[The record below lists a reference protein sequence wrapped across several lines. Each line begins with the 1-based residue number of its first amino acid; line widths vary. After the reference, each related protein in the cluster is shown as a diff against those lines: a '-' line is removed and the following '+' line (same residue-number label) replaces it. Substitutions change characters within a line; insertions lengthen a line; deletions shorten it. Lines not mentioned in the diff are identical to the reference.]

1 MTDDL
6 IPPRSAPPVPPAE
19 PTAAPGFD
27 LEEPGAPPRRTVP
40 TWLKWFAGIGT
51 FLIAI
56 GVAGTVIRLP
66 YTSFAPGAALDV
78 APLVTVRGARTYADP
93 GDVMLLFVRERS
105 HVNVWAWL
113 QATLDP
119 DIDLAKDSDVNGGQS
134 DEENNAAAISQMTQ
148 SQISAKAAALT
159 ALGYHLRTAP
169 GVLVTAVLPSKPA
182 GRVLHPGDQI
192 LAVDGH
198 ELKAPTDLGKF
209 VERHRVGTSVSLRI
223 VRAERTETLPVRVV
237 ASGKSGKRII
247 GVLVLQ
253 TFRFPVRI
261 DIDTKGISGPSAGL
275 AMALA
280 VIDDLTPGDLTG
292 GKRVAVTGT
301 IAVDGTVGQIGAIKE
316 KGISAKAAHAQIF
329 LVPACGKDAVCSDD
343 LRHLKQRV
351 GGRVDVEPVATL
363 DQALRVLR
371 DAGGVPV
378 STTSTSGALRSLR

>member
-6 IPPRSAPPVPPAE
+6 IPPPSAPPVPPAG

-27 LEEPGAPPRRTVP
+27 GAEPGASLRRAVP

-51 FLIAI
+51 VLIAI
-56 GVAGTVIRLP
+56 GIAGTVIRLP

-78 APLVTVRGARTYADP
+78 APLVTVRGAQTYSDS
-93 GDVMLLFVRERS
+93 GDVMLLFVRERR

-119 DIDLAKDSDVNGGQS
+119 DIDLAKDSDVSGGQS

-182 GRVLHPGDQI
+182 GKALHPGDQI
-192 LAVDGH
+192 LAADGH
-198 ELKAPTDLGKF
+198 ELKEPTDLGKL
-209 VERHRVGTSVSLRI
+209 VGRHRVGTSVSLRI
-223 VRAERTETLPVRVV
+223 LRAGRTETVPVRVV
-237 ASGKSGKRII
+237 ASGKNGKRII

-253 TFRFPVRI
+253 TFRFPFRI

-280 VIDDLTPGDLTG
+280 V
-292 GKRVAVTGT
+292 
-301 IAVDGTVGQIGAIKE
+301 VDE
-316 KGISAKAAHAQIF
+316 KGISAKGAHAQIF
-329 LVPACGKDAVCSDD
+329 LVPACGKDAVCSED
-343 LRHLKQRV
+343 LRRLKQR
-351 GGRVDVEPVATL
+351 GGEHVDVEPVATL
-363 DQALRVLR
+363 AQALRVLR